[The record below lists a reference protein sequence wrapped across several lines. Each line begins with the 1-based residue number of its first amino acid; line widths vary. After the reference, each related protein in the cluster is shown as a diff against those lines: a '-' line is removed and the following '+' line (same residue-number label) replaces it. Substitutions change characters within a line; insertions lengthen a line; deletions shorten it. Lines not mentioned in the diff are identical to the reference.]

1 MEILQRPI
9 SSRVLYQGELSMNN
23 IVYVVTSLELGWDC
37 VVGVFKDVDTDK
49 LQKIFPSPPYVISE
63 MTVETNLGTWEE
75 A

>member
-1 MEILQRPI
+1 
-9 SSRVLYQGELSMNN
+9 MNN